1 MTTDRV
7 DPNARNDLSGRSGRS
22 GRIERAMALAIEG
35 RLYPSVILHGGSEA
49 TRFAAAIAFARALLC
64 EAEAAERP
72 CDACRHCRRITLP
85 DLDGVEA
92 VPFHPDFLWLMRD
105 LKTSVS
111 ADATREMLR
120 AAQLSPYEARGQVFV
135 IAEAASLS
143 AEASDAL
150 LKAIEEPG
158 ARSPRNFFLLAP
170 SRLDL
175 SPTLRSRSLSI
186 FLGAAAA
193 LPGPLVEAVASGF
206 RASIERYAAGGGA
219 LWLLDAAS
227 RLDPAEK
234 RSKGERAERK
244 QRAAPAAD
252 PEMEGFDDPRAQRP
266 WLLAAMAV
274 RMAAMDASGAV
285 GAVGEVGNEVAP
297 PLPAA
302 LRRRLLALAEDLL
315 TASSMRLRGI
325 PADRILEGLV
335 SRHLAG

>member
-1 MTTDRV
+1 VKLDRGH
-7 DPNARNDLSGRSGRS
+7 RT
-22 GRIERAMALAIEG
+22 MALAIEG
-35 RLYPSVILHGGSEA
+35 RLYPSVILHGGSE
-49 TRFAAAIAFARALLC
+49 TSRFEAAITFARALLC
-64 EAEAAERP
+64 EREAAERP
-72 CDACRHCRRITLP
+72 CGTCRHCRRITLP
-85 DLDGVEA
+85 DISGTEA
-92 VPFHPDFLWLMRD
+92 ESFHPDFLWLVRD

-120 AAQLSPYEARGQVFV
+120 SAHLSPYEARGQVFV

-158 ARSPRNFFLLAP
+158 VRSPRNFFLLAP

-193 LPGPLVEAVASGF
+193 LPGPLLESVASGF
-206 RASIERYAAGGGA
+206 RASVERFAAGGGA
-219 LWLLDAAS
+219 VWLLDAAS
-227 RLDPAEK
+227 RLDPVGKKAKEEREERKK
-234 RSKGERAERK
+234 RSGPGAE
-244 QRAAPAAD
+244 Q
-252 PEMEGFDDPRAQRP
+252 EVEGFDDPRAQRP
-266 WLLAAMAV
+266 WLLAATAV
-274 RMAAMDASGAV
+274 RMAAMGSKAMIGGVGGSGAV
-285 GAVGEVGNEVAP
+285 GGLGADTEQ
-297 PLPAA
+297 PLSPA

-315 TASSMRLRGI
+315 TASPMRLRGI